1 MASEYKQYMDRIYG
15 WEITIQ
21 GKSNDELNEIIELV
35 SRLEA
40 KGIVSYPH
48 PKTEIVTCKDCK
60 HCCCITDT
68 PNVLLCGKHNCQQV
82 SKNFYCADG
91 ERNTR

>member
-15 WEITIQ
+15 WEIIIQ

-48 PKTEIVTCKDCK
+48 PKTEIVTCKECK
-60 HCCCITDT
+60 YYRNGLEHCTNWVMQTNED
-68 PNVLLCGKHNCQQV
+68 
-82 SKNFYCADG
+82 FYCADA
-91 ERNTR
+91 ERKE